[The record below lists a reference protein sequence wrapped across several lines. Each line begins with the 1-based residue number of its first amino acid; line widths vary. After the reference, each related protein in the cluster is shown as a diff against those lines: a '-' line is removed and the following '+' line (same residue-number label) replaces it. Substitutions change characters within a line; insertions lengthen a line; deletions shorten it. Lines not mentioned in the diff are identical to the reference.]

1 MGDRILV
8 FGAGGYSGRMVV
20 EELARRGQPMVLA
33 DRQAARMEALIAE
46 FGLDPDV
53 PRHVADVDHPETL
66 PPMFEDGVRTVI
78 NCVGP
83 FLRLGEPVVA
93 AAVAAGVH
101 YLDLSGEPPF
111 IRQIIERYDAAAR
124 ERGCV
129 VVPTCGTEYALSNWA
144 VALAARGLEPVDH
157 IATTF
162 GITRDRPSKG
172 TQRSF
177 FLALAQPT
185 QGWRGGKQVPYPPA
199 RQMRRVRLPAPFGR
213 RLALNSPL
221 GELIQIPRHIQVT
234 SMDSYLALPTPVALF
249 LGALGPALPKVSPLI
264 GRIIE
269 PITRNPPP
277 DFVEQSICVVKAT
290 ARSGKGRRN
299 VILMGRQVYRLAAA
313 IVCWCALQTLEPG
326 FTARGVLGPAQAFDP
341 CAAVQAL
348 ESAGLHHSPLPPGV
362 C

>member
-1 MGDRILV
+1 MAGRILV

-20 EELARRGQPMVLA
+20 EELVRQGIPMALA
-33 DRQAARMEALIAE
+33 DRKRERLDALIQE
-46 FGLDPDV
+46 FGIDADV
-53 PRHVADVDHPETL
+53 PRHVADVDQPETL
-66 PPMFEDGVRTVI
+66 PPMFADGVRTVI

-111 IRQIIERYDAAAR
+111 ITQIINRYDTAAR
-124 ERGCV
+124 ERGCA
-129 VVPTCGTEYALSNWA
+129 VVPTCGTEYALANWA
-144 VALAARGLEPVDH
+144 AALAARGLEPVDYLS
-157 IATTF
+157 TTF

-177 FLALAQPT
+177 FLALAQPGL
-185 QGWRGGKQVPYPPA
+185 GWRNGQQVPYPPA

-221 GELIQIPRHIQVT
+221 GDLIQIPRHIQVT
-234 SMDSYLALPTPVALF
+234 TMDSYLALPAP
-249 LGALGPALPKVSPLI
+249 LGLLLGGLGPTLPRVSPLI
-264 GRIIE
+264 GRILE

-277 DFVEQSICVVKAT
+277 DFVEQSLCVVKAT
-290 ARSGKGRRN
+290 ARSAKGRRN

-313 IVCWCALQTLEPG
+313 IVTWCALQTLEPG
-326 FTARGVLGPAQAFDP
+326 FTARGVLGPAEAFDP
-341 CAAVQAL
+341 CAAVTAL
-348 ESAGLHHSPLPPGV
+348 ESAGLRHSPLPAGV